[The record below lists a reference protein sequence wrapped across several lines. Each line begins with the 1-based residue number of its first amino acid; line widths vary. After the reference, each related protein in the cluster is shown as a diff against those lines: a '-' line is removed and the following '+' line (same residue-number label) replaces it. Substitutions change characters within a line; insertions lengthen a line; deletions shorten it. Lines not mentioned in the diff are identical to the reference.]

1 VIALYVFCLAGSAG
15 LFGSFIRQAL
25 GELGYVRGID
35 MALALAGG
43 AGFFYACFQLAYMT
57 ALRAFKP
64 TPSRGPLIAESLSQV
79 SAVVFLPYLLGL
91 SVNWPDPIL
100 AKIEPLV
107 YFCLFAALHLFF
119 KLVSFYASV
128 RGEPGGRLG
137 TAGWLLAATL
147 NGVAAYWLIGRWIS
161 LADAAMPQ
169 AVTPPQYYRVGD
181 QYATGREL
189 PEGATVAY
197 DVPPHDA
204 AGLTLRW
211 APVPMPGT
219 EPPKRIYVSA
229 RLIGDDSEDGMW
241 PVALD
246 TGGWGELNL
255 AAASVPPGLS
265 RCEVGW
271 ERNKRPAWQRLVG
284 MRPLVSS
291 NEKVLFSGPF
301 LHEDR
306 AQTNQPNFLIILV
319 DGLAS
324 GHVSAFGYKRKTT
337 PSLDSLIR
345 KSLAFP
351 NAYSAAPE
359 TAPAAM
365 TLLTGLGPLHHG
377 YLGTHAGPLP
387 DTFDTLAETLREKFY
402 LTAAFTEGEDDLAP
416 GSGFERGFEIFDASY
431 APVSLEAQDSGSRRT
446 LEKASKWLE
455 QHAKQKFFLLVR
467 LRELADP
474 VWSARYAPGFAPKDK
489 TPAEIDVY
497 DSALAYID
505 KRIGSL
511 ISRLRST
518 DAGENTCI
526 VITSPYG
533 IDFTPET
540 GPVIGL
546 TEESLRVPL
555 IIYIPGH
562 STPALREAAVGL
574 DCVAPT
580 LLSIGGIG
588 VEYTLD
594 GTDLSGVE
602 QDLPAISV
610 YGSPAVF
617 SMRRDRWRFYWH
629 SGIEPFTNK
638 QIEPESEV
646 EAVEVARPDK
656 KTRKQDD
663 EARKAELAAE
673 CLTRFRSCIQ
683 KQ

>member
-1 VIALYVFCLAGSAG
+1 MVIALYIFCLAGSAG

-43 AGFFYACFQLAYMT
+43 AGFLYAFLQLAYMT
-57 ALRAFKP
+57 VLRVLKP
-64 TPSRGPLIAESLSQV
+64 TSSPSPLIAESLSQA
-79 SAVVFLPYLLGL
+79 SAVVFLPYLLAL
-91 SVNWPDPIL
+91 SVNWPHPVL
-100 AKIEPLV
+100 AKLEPLV
-107 YFCLFAALHLFF
+107 YFGLFAVLHLFF
-119 KLVSFYASV
+119 KLVSFYASI
-128 RGEPGGRLG
+128 RGERGGRLG
-137 TAGWLLAATL
+137 TGGWLLAAML

-161 LADAAMPQ
+161 LADAARPQ

-181 QYATGREL
+181 QYAAGREL

-211 APVPMPGT
+211 APVPTPGI

-229 RLIGDDSEDGMW
+229 RLIGDESEDGMW
-241 PVALD
+241 PVTLD
-246 TGGWGELNL
+246 VGGWGELNL
-255 AAASVPPGLS
+255 SAATMPPGLS

-271 ERNKRPAWQRLVG
+271 ERNKRPAWQRLLG

-291 NEKVLFSGPF
+291 SEQVLFSGPF

-306 AQTNQPNFLIILV
+306 AQTDQPNFLIILV

-337 PSLDSLIR
+337 PSLDALIR

-351 NAYSAAPE
+351 NAYSAVPE

-365 TLLTGLGPLHHG
+365 TLLTGVGPLRHG
-377 YLGTHAGPLP
+377 YLGAHAGPLP
-387 DTFDTLAETLREKFY
+387 DTVDTLAETLREKFY

-416 GSGFERGFEIFDASY
+416 GSGFEQGYEIFDASY
-431 APVSLEAQDSGSRRT
+431 APVSAEAQDSGSRRT

-455 QHAKQKFFLLVR
+455 RHAKQKFFLLVR
-467 LRELADP
+467 LRELGDP
-474 VWSARYAPGFAPKDK
+474 VWSSRYAPGFAPKDK
-489 TPAEIDVY
+489 APAEIDVY

-511 ISRLRST
+511 VSRLRST

-526 VITSPYG
+526 VVTSPYG
-533 IDFTPET
+533 IDFSAET

-555 IIYIPGH
+555 IVYVPGG
-562 STPALREAAVGL
+562 SVPALNKAGVGL
-574 DCVAPT
+574 DCVVPT
-580 LLSIGGIG
+580 LLATAGTSVPYTVDGADLAGIKR
-588 VEYTLD
+588 D
-594 GTDLSGVE
+594 M
-602 QDLPAISV
+602 PAVSV

-629 SGIEPFTNK
+629 SGREPFTNK
-638 QIEPESEV
+638 QIEPESKV
-646 EAVEVARPDK
+646 EAIEVAPPGRKVK
-656 KTRKQDD
+656 KQTD
-663 EARKAELAAE
+663 EARKSELAAE
-673 CLTRFRSCIQ
+673 SLARFRSCLQ
-683 KQ
+683 K